1 MWRRD
6 WSRLAL
12 LRTSRWQNRGTAPR
26 PASIGRTITQPPLR
40 LFGAGRRPGPSTA
53 TALPR
58 SLPFVLRLKPPSR
71 PVGPPMLTMQSEV
84 PVEADPRIQPAPAI
98 EASETSPPI
107 HPETQLAPAAG
118 QASLEAPTVRREA
131 QAPASLVSRVLRIFR
146 RPSPQSVS
154 EEPTVAPQADS
165 PPHPEEAPPTEPMP
179 VSLQTPGQAAVARS
193 PQAKTQPEAQPLV
206 VRRSV
211 EPTAEVSPEPAPAR
225 QADQAEAPQL
235 PPRQAVGPGEP
246 PVAAQAPFSAPEA
259 REAPQVR
266 EAPRPAE
273 RAGAEGGVL
282 FTLRRAFRREP
293 AESSAE
299 QTPAPAQALATSTL
313 EVARQPELV
322 DSAPVVSA
330 QPEAISATEPE
341 EEPRRQ
347 GSAIKSPASIE
358 LREVV
363 SPFAAVAVSAKVSFC
378 VIDTDLYDAV
388 SANGN
393 NAYYTQC
400 GRNVD
405 LGLSVGWADVYGYWL
420 DGQSIDVTST
430 PNGQYCLV
438 STADP
443 DNGIEEI
450 DDTNNIASVLVTI
463 DGNQVTVGAPSCH

>member
-118 QASLEAPTVRREA
+118 QASLEALTVRREA

-225 QADQAEAPQL
+225 QADQAEAPSAASKAGRRAWRATSGSAGTVLRARSKRSTTSQRSAAPGRASRSRRRRAVHASACL
-235 PPRQAVGPGEP
+235 PPR
-246 PVAAQAPFSAPEA
+246 
-259 REAPQVR
+259 
-266 EAPRPAE
+266 
-273 RAGAEGGVL
+273 AG
-282 FTLRRAFRREP
+282 RKQR
-293 AESSAE
+293 
-299 QTPAPAQALATSTL
+299 
-313 EVARQPELV
+313 
-322 DSAPVVSA
+322 
-330 QPEAISATEPE
+330 
-341 EEPRRQ
+341 
-347 GSAIKSPASIE
+347 
-358 LREVV
+358 
-363 SPFAAVAVSAKVSFC
+363 
-378 VIDTDLYDAV
+378 
-388 SANGN
+388 
-393 NAYYTQC
+393 
-400 GRNVD
+400 
-405 LGLSVGWADVYGYWL
+405 
-420 DGQSIDVTST
+420 
-430 PNGQYCLV
+430 
-438 STADP
+438 
-443 DNGIEEI
+443 
-450 DDTNNIASVLVTI
+450 
-463 DGNQVTVGAPSCH
+463 